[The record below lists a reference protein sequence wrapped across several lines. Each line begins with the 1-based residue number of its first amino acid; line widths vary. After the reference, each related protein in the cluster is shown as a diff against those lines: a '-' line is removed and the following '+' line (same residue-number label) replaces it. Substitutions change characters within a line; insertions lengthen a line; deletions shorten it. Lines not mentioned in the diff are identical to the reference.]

1 MPKVSII
8 IPIYNAEQT
17 LIKCLDSIL
26 HQTFDDFEI
35 IAINDGSTD
44 NSQRILYDY
53 ADRDSRLI
61 IINQPNGGVA
71 SARQAG
77 IEAATGNYAI
87 HVDPDDW
94 IEPNMLEAL
103 INSAESTNSD
113 MVICDYFSDS
123 AKSTNYI
130 CQQPTSNDADTVL
143 KELFQQLHGS
153 CCNKLIS
160 SAYYKAQAFEKGL
173 NLSED
178 LLYICKILLQ
188 NPKIACLPKAY
199 YHYQIAP
206 TGSLS
211 TSYNKDKFHNLYK
224 VINELNLLFQRR
236 TVIQD
241 LMMKRMYPYL
251 AFVGACAKD
260 LNNNDYL
267 IAMRGFKII
276 SIKNTSSI
284 KRKLLLI
291 LSFCG
296 FRSILNH
303 IIR

>member
-1 MPKVSII
+1 MNKVSII
-8 IPIYNAEQT
+8 IPVYNAEKT
-17 LIKCLDSIL
+17 LKKCLDSIIN
-26 HQTFDDFEI
+26 QTYKNIEI
-35 IAINDGSTD
+35 VIVNDGSSDT
-44 NSQRILYDY
+44 SL
-53 ADRDSRLI
+53 A
-61 IINQPNGGVA
+61 IINQYKIQDSRIISINKSNGGVA

-77 IEAATGNYAI
+77 VEAATGNYAI
-87 HVDPDDW
+87 HIDPDDW
-94 IEPNMLEAL
+94 IDLNMIESLVN
-103 INSAESTNSD
+103 IAESTDTD
-113 MVICDYFSDS
+113 MVICDYFLES
-123 AKSTNYI
+123 AQSQQYIEQRPST
-130 CQQPTSNDADTVL
+130 NDADTVL
-143 KELFQQLHGS
+143 KELFLQLHGS

-188 NPKIACLPKAY
+188 NPKIAYLPKAY
-199 YHYQIAP
+199 YHYQIAQ

>member
-103 INSAESTNSD
+103 INTAESTNSD

-178 LLYICKILLQ
+178 L
-188 NPKIACLPKAY
+188 
-199 YHYQIAP
+199 
-206 TGSLS
+206 
-211 TSYNKDKFHNLYK
+211 
-224 VINELNLLFQRR
+224 
-236 TVIQD
+236 
-241 LMMKRMYPYL
+241 
-251 AFVGACAKD
+251 GAA
-260 LNNNDYL
+260 
-267 IAMRGFKII
+267 A
-276 SIKNTSSI
+276 
-284 KRKLLLI
+284 
-291 LSFCG
+291 
-296 FRSILNH
+296 
-303 IIR
+303 